1 MILRTILL
9 LLSCSLWLA
18 TQNSLAQKIYYSQ
31 TIASN
36 WSDIT
41 TWNTS
46 PIGAGTAGIPGP
58 LDQVFIQSTHTIT
71 IDASALTVSDL
82 HIKGILIVTPLLSAS
97 LTVKRNLTIEAGGIL
112 NATGINEINIGGDWE
127 KQVGGSFIGALN
139 TVTFEA
145 NTDQQLIGENIFHN
159 LSKTGG
165 SALILTGNSTILGDL
180 TLTDGI
186 VHTSDI
192 DLLTIGVAGKI
203 LGGSASSYIEGPLVH
218 ILSVSEVKDFSP
230 KQLLTRK
237 FPFGSLGQ
245 YRPVTLEV
253 SLAGAINTVRY
264 RGELHEKVPPDRILP
279 ADIDHISQ
287 QRYYTINQT
296 FESAL
301 PVDVEARVIIDYNE
315 DDGVDMPTELR
326 VIKSDGPNQW
336 ANINGQGAGTYLGG
350 NVSSGVFTSFSD
362 FALASSSSNN
372 PLPVTLLTLEA
383 QVFSQYIQ
391 LYWTTLT
398 EIDNSHFVIERSAD
412 GHHFEEIGT
421 VAGAGNTYQ
430 QQAYY
435 FADRHPLT
443 ETQYYRLKQVDFDGD
458 STYSDIIAAQMTA
471 QEVQLSPNPAQKQVT
486 ISGWKYDKAVT
497 IQIIDASGHSVHRQR
512 VVSNAAI
519 TIPVD
524 QYLAGIYQVVITT
537 DNWRV
542 QKKLVIH

>member
-1 MILRTILL
+1 MIPRTILL
-9 LLSCSLWLA
+9 LLLCLLGL
-18 TQNSLAQKIYYSQ
+18 TQISLAQKIYYSQ
-31 TIASN
+31 TIAGD

-46 PIGAGTAGIPGP
+46 PIGAGTVGIPGP

-82 HIKGILIVTPLLSAS
+82 HIKGILIVDPLLSAS

-127 KQVGGSFIGALN
+127 KQVGGSFIDALN

-159 LSKTGG
+159 LSKTGEG
-165 SALILTGNSTILGDL
+165 SLILTGNSTILGDL
-180 TLTDGI
+180 TLTDGVI
-186 VHTSDI
+186 HTSHTN
-192 DLLTIGVAGKI
+192 LLTIGVAGKI
-203 LGGSASSYIEGPLVH
+203 WGGSASSYVEGPLVH
-218 ILSVSEVKDFSP
+218 LLSVSEVKGFSP

-253 SLAGAINTVRY
+253 GLSGAVSTVRY
-264 RGELHEKVPPDRILP
+264 RGELHEQAPPDRTLP
-279 ADIDHISQ
+279 AGIDHISQ

-296 FESAL
+296 LESAL
-301 PVDVEARVIIDYNE
+301 PIDVEARVIIDYNE

-336 ANINGQGAGTYLGG
+336 VNINGQGAGTYLGG
-350 NVSSGVFTSFSD
+350 NVSSGIFTSFSD

-372 PLPVTLLTLEA
+372 PLPVTLLTFEA
-383 QVFSQYIQ
+383 QVLSQHIQ
-391 LYWTTLT
+391 LHWTTLT
-398 EIDNSHFVIERSAD
+398 ETDNSHFVIERSAD
-412 GHHFEEIGT
+412 GRRFEEIGT

-430 QQAYY
+430 QQTYR
-435 FADRHPLT
+435 FADRHPLAG
-443 ETQYYRLKQVDFDGD
+443 TQYYRLKQVDFDDG
-458 STYSDIIAAQMTA
+458 STYFDIIAAQMTV

-486 ISGWKYDKAVT
+486 ISGWEIGETVT
-497 IQIIDASGHSVHRQR
+497 IQVINASGRAVHQQR
-512 VVSNAAI
+512 IVSNAAI
-519 TIPVD
+519 TILVD
-524 QYLAGIYQVVITT
+524 QYPAGIYQVVIAA
-537 DNWRV
+537 DNWRI